1 MEAIQKKFEEEL
13 SKFQKSQSDLNKH
26 ISQRQILESQLTENK
41 FVKEELDLL
50 KKEDAIYKLVGPV
63 LLKQDL
69 VEASQTV
76 EKRIDYIQNEIKRHE
91 NLIKETE
98 SKQDSLKESLNK
110 IQQQMQ
116 QAKLK
121 TMQK

>member
-13 SKFQKSQSDLNKH
+13 NKFQKSQSDLNKH

-50 KKEDAIYKLVGPV
+50 KKDDEIFKLVGPV

-69 VEASQTV
+69 VEANQTV
-76 EKRIDYIQNEIKRHE
+76 EKRIEYIQNEIKRHD

-98 SKQDSLKESLNK
+98 SKQENFKESLSK
-110 IQQQMQ
+110 LQQQMQ

-121 TMQK
+121 NTKN